1 MRYVFLLLLSGL
13 ILFATN
19 QLFAQ
24 DEETIKV
31 ETILITLGVS
41 VKDSNGKYVKGLKK
55 EQFKL
60 LDDNKEQEVSFLS
73 TEETPISF
81 GIVYDLHPTTSD
93 QTKTILK
100 SLENFTKGL
109 RDEDRFNITVFNDN
123 GSFTTDFIPTLEQVE
138 KHLSSK
144 IKEKPNSLYDAI
156 FLTSEKLQ
164 EQTNEKK
171 ALLIISDGKDHF
183 SHHSYKSLRKKVNSF
198 NVQIYAV
205 ILNDKEKWS
214 FAEINSQNEP
224 KIIDLE
230 DSKLGQAA
238 IEKLSSRSGGY
249 AESQRF
255 RNSANL
261 SEIFKRINVEM
272 QNQYLLGFYPQK
284 IDDKKHDLKISI
296 VPEEKDKKLKLDYR
310 KKYKPDVRTKLAKQ
324 VQKN

>member
-1 MRYVFLLLLSGL
+1 MRNAFIFILIGL
-13 ILFATN
+13 ILLATN
-19 QLFAQ
+19 ALFAQ

-31 ETILITLGVS
+31 DTTLITLGVS
-41 VKDSNGKYVKGLKK
+41 VRDTDGKYVKGLKK
-55 EQFKL
+55 VQFQL
-60 LDDNKEQEVSFLS
+60 LDDNKEQEISIFS
-73 TEETPISF
+73 MEETPISF

-93 QTKTILK
+93 RTKTILK
-100 SLENFTKGL
+100 SLEDFTKGL
-109 RDEDRFNITVFNDN
+109 RDRDRFNITVFNEN
-123 GSFTTDFIPTLEQVE
+123 GSFTTDFIPTLEQVD
-138 KHLSSK
+138 KHLASK
-144 IKEKPNSLYDAI
+144 IKGKPNSLYDAI

-171 ALLIISDGKDHF
+171 ALLIISDGNDHF

-205 ILNDKEKWS
+205 ILNDKEEWG
-214 FAEINSQNEP
+214 FADINSENEP

-261 SEIFKRINVEM
+261 SEIFKRINIEM
-272 QNQYLLGFYPQK
+272 QNQYLLGFYPQE
-284 IDDKKHDLKISI
+284 IDDRKHDLNISI
-296 VPEEKDKKLKLDYR
+296 VREEKDKKLKLDYR
-310 KKYKPDVRTKLAKQ
+310 KKYKPDVRIKIAKQ
-324 VQKN
+324 KQK